1 MNKNSS
7 TAFGLM
13 LAVALTTGT
22 VLVKHPPATG
32 NKAPGAYSDITIVQ
46 DDSERVVPPPSP
58 DNVPGVA
65 PSDATVP
72 PPVVMIPVPEK
83 KNTGAL
89 DPDTPDP
96 TRNTPGAETKN

>member
-7 TAFGLM
+7 TALGLT
-13 LAVALTTGT
+13 LAIALTTGT

-72 PPVVMIPVPEK
+72 RPVVMIPVPEK
-83 KNTGAL
+83 KNTG